1 MDEVERKARYERAKV
16 GVIRED
22 LNLNVENTNTEVM
35 PRVTRA
41 RTQATQ
47 AQLSEEQQARQDARE
62 IQDLNAQI
70 VRLDVSSGNVTQR
83 RLRRAPG

>member
-1 MDEVERKARYERAKV
+1 M
-16 GVIRED
+16 REN
-22 LNLNVENTNTEVM
+22 LNLNGEDTDTEVM

-41 RTQATQ
+41 QTQVTH

-70 VRLDVSSGNVTQR
+70 GCLDISENLTQR
-83 RLRRAPG
+83 RHRQAPG